1 MVAGAGVRPSVLELG
16 DGEGDT
22 ERSVGRMTPWIVF
35 TELYE
40 SLSPNAAATNQ
51 SLYPGKE
58 RKRRS
63 RSYMPSERM
72 KPRMEERRRGEGMRE
87 GWMYVGKFE
96 VLEGRGVGVVDRLVG
111 GGGERNM
118 DISICVEQL
127 CPIKYNLPGSYL
139 DGGSGPGQ
147 SSMNLRNSW
156 RSSAC
161 AGCRMCRV
169 EKVVR
174 R

>member
-1 MVAGAGVRPSVLELG
+1 MMSHRQLELG
-16 DGEGDT
+16 LEPNVGVGPLVLGLEGDEDDD

-87 GWMYVGKFE
+87 GWIYVGKFD
-96 VLEGRGVGVVDRLVG
+96 VLCERGVDVVDRSAG
-111 GGGERNM
+111 GDGERNM
-118 DISICVEQL
+118 DINICVEQL
-127 CPIKYNLPGSYL
+127 
-139 DGGSGPGQ
+139 
-147 SSMNLRNSW
+147 
-156 RSSAC
+156 
-161 AGCRMCRV
+161 
-169 EKVVR
+169 
-174 R
+174 